1 MEKEQLPPMPRV
13 KLDQA
18 PAPAGEQSWQEAI
31 AERIR
36 KGKVVPILANRLGN
50 DRVLGGHEALLDAY
64 LAYAGF
70 PLTRQHFS
78 QMLQFRAV
86 ADERMRDAL
95 AIKED
100 YVNFVKNR
108 LFDLAEAD
116 GATADQRAE
125 AEAQFDD
132 VSFSVFCDL
141 LGHPRFGGREDPYM
155 LLAAFDLPLYVTTS
169 YHDFLEKA
177 LRMAGKAPRRA
188 ICRWHDN
195 ISAQQ
200 PDILDADF
208 VPTPQAPLVFHL
220 YGIDEAA
227 GSLVLTE
234 DDYLRFLVNAAA
246 AIGGPTDP
254 VPKLVRQAMSDSS
267 LLLLGYELASW
278 EMRALFWGL
287 IEPRAQKLAGAI
299 SIQVEPSALEKRY
312 LQRYYTDDRKF
323 DVFVGDVQAALA
335 GIFERLGG

>member
-1 MEKEQLPPMPRV
+1 MPRV

-18 PAPAGEQSWQEAI
+18 PAPSGEQNWQEAI

-36 KGKVVPILANRLGN
+36 KGKVVPIVSNRLANHH
-50 DRVLGGHEALLDAY
+50 VLGGHEALVDAY
-64 LAYAGF
+64 LAYASF
-70 PLTRQHFS
+70 PLARQHFS

-86 ADERMRDAL
+86 ADERMRDGL

-116 GATADQRAE
+116 GATAGQRDE

-141 LGHPRFGGREDPYM
+141 LGYPRFSGRDDLFL
-155 LLAAFDLPLYVTTS
+155 LLANFDLPIYVTTS
-169 YHDFLEKA
+169 YHDVLEKA
-177 LRMAGKAPRRA
+177 LRTAGKAPQRA

-208 VPTPQAPLVFHL
+208 TPTPQTPLVFHL

-227 GSLVLTE
+227 GSMVLTE

-246 AIGGPTDP
+246 SIGGPTDP

-299 SIQVEPSALEKRY
+299 SIQVEPSEQEKRY

-323 DVFVGDVQAALA
+323 DVFVGEVHAALT
-335 GIFERLGG
+335 GIFARLG